1 MEYRLE
7 EHRYALKIIQN
18 GEEYN
23 KIFTEFC
30 RMLSALSDNDIIELF
45 EKRKEKEKK
54 IKVFQQLLIY

>member
-45 EKRKEKEKK
+45 EKEKEKEKR
-54 IKVFQQLLIY
+54 

>member
-1 MEYRLE
+1 ML
-7 EHRYALKIIQN
+7 LKIIQN

-45 EKRKEKEKK
+45 EKEKEKEKR
-54 IKVFQQLLIY
+54 